1 MTEHLSAR
9 NLELF
14 AAGSLP
20 PAEFLSADDHLVEC
34 ESCRSLLAGMKN
46 PGAKIERLHLQFQD
60 TGMSH
65 LEYEDLEAY
74 LDHRS
79 DETDR
84 EIIESHLEHC
94 SLCAQLVRDL
104 EDQAPAQ
111 QSSVQKL
118 IFLWKSPEY
127 AAPFRFVAIAAVVA
141 CFALILAMVFRL
153 PDQDIRAQLREESE
167 KNLRVQQELR
177 EAKQKIAQLENR
189 TSEEPLIATLHDNGG
204 VVGLVKDGTLR
215 GAENYP
221 DRYRQI
227 AKAALQQQRVPYPGW
242 IKELQGETAVL
253 MGQNSPG
260 SFNVTS
266 PVGRVVESAR
276 PLFAWQPLNGAT
288 QYRVEVFDTKFRP
301 VASSGALHDASWI
314 PDKPLPRGLNYMWK
328 VTAVVNGK
336 ELIAPLPPAPEA
348 RFKVLEQEKA
358 AELADLR
365 KSGSHLLL
373 GLAYADSGLVSEARS
388 EFEILV
394 RQNADS
400 QLSKDLFQSL
410 P

>member
-1 MTEHLSAR
+1 MTEHLSAQ

-14 AAGSLP
+14 AVGSLP
-20 PAEFLSADDHLVEC
+20 PAEFLSADDHLAEC
-34 ESCRSLLAGMKN
+34 ESCRSRLADMKDA
-46 PGAKIERLHLQFQD
+46 GAKIERLHLQFRD

-79 DETDR
+79 DATDR

-94 SLCAQLVRDL
+94 SLCAHMVGDL
-104 EDQAPAQ
+104 KDLAPAP
-111 QSSVQKL
+111 QSLVQKM
-118 IFLWKSPEY
+118 IYLWKSPEY
-127 AAPFRFVAIAAVVA
+127 AAPFRFVAMAAVAA
-141 CFALILAMVFRL
+141 CFALVLAIVFRS

-167 KNLRVQQELR
+167 KNLRAQQELR
-177 EAKQKIAQLENR
+177 DAQQEIARLESR
-189 TSEEPLIATLHDNGG
+189 HSEEPLAATLHDNGD
-204 VVGLVKDGTLR
+204 VVGLAKDGTLR
-215 GAENYP
+215 GADNYP
-221 DRYRQI
+221 ERYRQM

-253 MGQNSPG
+253 MGKTAPG

-266 PVGRVVESAR
+266 PVGRVVESTR
-276 PLFAWQPLNGAT
+276 PRFAWQALKGAT
-288 QYRVEVFDTKFRP
+288 QYRVEVFDTAFRP
-301 VASSGALHDASWI
+301 VASSGPLYDTSWS
-314 PDKPLPRGLNYMWK
+314 PDKPLPRGITCLWK
-328 VTAVVNGK
+328 VTAVLNGK

-348 RFKVLEQEKA
+348 RFKVLEEEKT

-394 RQNADS
+394 RQNPDS
-400 QLSKDLFQSL
+400 QLSKALLQSL